1 MTPST
6 GGSAGRR
13 IIASCRD
20 PLTMDYHPHILAPP
34 TTPPRRPPKR
44 SNQLV
49 GVHFESPKRHRSW
62 RRDAEPVIRPGLAR
76 QEQELTARLTSL
88 LEKINRPSR
97 DDNHVSDPGDTL
109 FHDTEPTER
118 FSPTSADNDCTDAQ
132 PSHSEHDPHP
142 QRLLPDEAAQN
153 LYRKWTLLVRELEE
167 EYLGYTRQAIGRLG
181 RSPEADT
188 YGGCFSELCTT
199 KSTPIQ
205 CLHFD
210 CVYFLCLYRLG

>member
-13 IIASCRD
+13 VFASCRD

-62 RRDAEPVIRPGLAR
+62 RRDTEPVIRPGLAR

-88 LEKINRPSR
+88 LEKINTHSR
-97 DDNHVSDPGDTL
+97 DDNHVFELGDSPC
-109 FHDTEPTER
+109 HDTSPPEH
-118 FSPTSADNDCTDAQ
+118 FSSTAADNDDTDAQ
-132 PSHSEHDPHP
+132 PSHSECDPHP
-142 QRLLPDEAAQN
+142 RRLLPDEAAQK
-153 LYRKWTLLVRELEE
+153 LYRNWTLLVRELEE
-167 EYLGYTRQAIGRLG
+167 EYLGYTRRALGRLG
-181 RSPEADT
+181 RPPEADT
-188 YGGCFSELCTT
+188 YGGCFSEMCTT
-199 KSTPIQ
+199 KSTAIQ

-210 CVYFLCLYRLG
+210 CVYFLCLYCLR